1 MRLVN
6 TFPGFSR
13 GRRALCAV
21 FVCSSALGCAPAK
34 APPLAPLPNGCDP
47 AAFAPPVCD
56 DPSDER
62 IQGILAG
69 CGGSIC
75 HGGDAPQANLLLT
88 PPSADVSIKALL
100 DDYVNMPSWWDACSH
115 RRLIDT
121 SAIDCSFLFEKVAT
135 TPECGDR
142 MPTALPPLAE
152 ADSECLRAWLHLNY
166 GQ

>member
-1 MRLVN
+1 M
-6 TFPGFSR
+6 
-13 GRRALCAV
+13 
-21 FVCSSALGCAPAK
+21 
-34 APPLAPLPNGCDP
+34 
-47 AAFAPPVCD
+47 CD
-56 DPSDER
+56 DPSDAR

-69 CGGSIC
+69 CGGGIC

-88 PPSADVSIKALL
+88 PTSAEVSIKALL
-100 DDYVNMPSWWDACSH
+100 DNYVNVPSWWDACSH

-121 SAIDCSFLFEKVAT
+121 TAIDCSFIFEKVAA